1 MNLNGENLGKYGL
14 EGTKGILAEFSAQG
28 FKINT
33 WLGVIQSALG
43 NSNSSSRKTKIVSL
57 IHALIPLAKAK
68 SAFNTKSKSQ
78 LYYPKQQEHPK
89 AELAILGERSQ
100 ERFSKDFLKIEED
113 LAKIIC

>member
-1 MNLNGENLGKYGL
+1 MNLNGENLGKYSL
-14 EGTKGILAEFSAQG
+14 EGTKGILAEFSAEG

-89 AELAILGERSQ
+89 AKLTTLGQNPRN
-100 ERFSKDFLKIEED
+100 DFLRIF
-113 LAKIIC
+113 